1 MSMEI
6 PFSRWYE
13 AIWIRRSRRLFNSRL
28 IDSNTGERL
37 HNVCKEFNPFS
48 GVRAVFVN
56 RPPDKVFKGIVLHYG
71 KIRGAPA
78 IIAFIGDMN
87 TPHIHEKLGYVGEG
101 IVLEATAMNLG
112 TCWVGVSFRPE
123 LISSFITI
131 KKNEKILAV
140 TPVGYTRE
148 KWSLEER
155 IMTGFGRTHKRE
167 PLENLLAGGREESW
181 PEWIKPALE
190 AARVAPS
197 AVNRQPWRFTVKSD
211 SITVSVN
218 NLRDT
223 LNISKRLDCGIAM
236 LHIEVASLQSGMN
249 GAWEFLDSP
258 HVARFSSVR

>member
-1 MSMEI
+1 MEI

-13 AIWIRRSRRLFNSRL
+13 AIWIRRSRRLFDSRL
-28 IDSNTGERL
+28 IDPNTCERL
-37 HNVCKEFNPFS
+37 HNVCKKFNPFS

-56 RPPDKVFKGIVLHYG
+56 RPPNKVFKGILFHYG

-78 IIAFIGDMN
+78 IIAFIGDMHN
-87 TPHIHEKLGYVGEG
+87 PHIHEKLGYIGEG

-112 TCWVGVSFRPE
+112 TCWVGVSFKPK
-123 LISSFITI
+123 LVSSFITI

-155 IMTGFGRTHKRE
+155 IMTVFGRTHKRK
-167 PLENLLAGGREESW
+167 PLEKLLMGERETSW
-181 PEWIKPALE
+181 PWWIKTALE

-197 AVNRQPWRFTVKSD
+197 AVNRQPWRFTVKSG

-218 NLRDT
+218 NLKDT

-236 LHIEVASLQSGMN
+236 LHIEVASLQSGMR
-249 GAWEFLDSP
+249 GAWDFLDSP